1 MPNYISEDSMVYIIK
16 EHWTNK
22 DKTLEQYI
30 SYANN
35 KRDQIMARDMLDPR
49 LDILV
54 RTIYLDK
61 NMEELEYYNN

>member
-1 MPNYISEDSMVYIIK
+1 MPNYVSEDPMVCIIK

-35 KRDQIMARDMLDPR
+35 KMDQIMARDMLDSR

-54 RTIYLDK
+54 KTIYLDK
-61 NMEELEYYNN
+61 DMEELEYYND